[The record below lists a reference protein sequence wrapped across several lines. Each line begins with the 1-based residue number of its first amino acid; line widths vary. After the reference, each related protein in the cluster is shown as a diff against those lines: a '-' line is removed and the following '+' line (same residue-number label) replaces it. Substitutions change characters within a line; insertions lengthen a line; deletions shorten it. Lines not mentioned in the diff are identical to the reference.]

1 MKRLVPAFLLLSAC
15 ASAPSSA
22 PEATPPAIAV
32 DVATLPPAE
41 RHREVHWFRTAAE
54 YRALALQTFR
64 SAGTRLRALEA
75 PLADGSWGVIMDADE
90 TILDNS
96 LFEKRIAEAGETFS
110 EEAWDAW
117 VLEEAATAIPGSDT
131 FVALVHRLGGRV
143 AVVTNRH
150 DGLCP
155 ATIRNL
161 HALGIRPDVV
171 LCETDTSQ
179 KEARFAMVAEGTASP
194 ELGPL
199 RVLLWIGDNIG
210 DFPDLDQSMRDAAV
224 EDYRLFGDR
233 YFVLPNPMYGSWMRN
248 EWR

>member
-1 MKRLVPAFLLLSAC
+1 MRRFAPAFLLLSAC
-15 ASAPSSA
+15 ASAPVTT
-22 PEATPPAIAV
+22 PETTIPAGAE
-32 DVATLPPAE
+32 VASLPPAE

-64 SAGTRLRALEA
+64 AAGTRLRSLEA
-75 PLADGSWGVIMDADE
+75 PLADGSWAVIMDADE

-96 LFEKRIAEAGETFS
+96 LYEKRIAETGEVFT
-110 EEAWDAW
+110 EEGWDAW
-117 VLEEAATAIPGSDT
+117 VAEEAATAIPGSDE

-150 DGLCP
+150 EGLCP
-155 ATIRNL
+155 ATVRNL
-161 HALGIRPDVV
+161 HALGIQPDVV
-171 LCETDTSQ
+171 LCETETSQ

-199 RVLLWIGDNIG
+199 RVLMWIGDNIG
-210 DFPDLDQSMRDAAV
+210 DFPDLEQALRDAPAA
-224 EDYRLFGDR
+224 EYRLFGDR

-248 EWR
+248 DWR